1 MTASAAASPV
11 APGTLREHVRKLA
24 GAIGVR
30 NVWRPEALA
39 AARDFIETTWR
50 AHGHAVERQ
59 TYTTEGVA
67 CSNLVVTLPGRRWP
81 EQVVLAGAHYDT
93 VHGSPGAD
101 DNASG
106 VAAVLELGRLLSGA
120 RPGRTLRLAAFVNE
134 EEPFFH
140 GDAMGSTVYARA
152 ARRRGEDIR
161 AMFSLEMLGCY
172 RDEPGSQRYPP
183 LFRHFHPDRG
193 DFIAL
198 VANLRSRRLLKRALA
213 AFRAGSNFPVETTA
227 TFGWIPGVSWSDH
240 LSFWREGYRAVMVT
254 DTAFHRYPHYHSAQ
268 DTPDR
273 LDYPRM
279 ARVVEGL
286 AGMLLRLAEDDGL

>member
-50 AHGHAVERQ
+50 AQGHAVERQ

-106 VAAVLELGRLLSGA
+106 VAAVLELGRLLAGA